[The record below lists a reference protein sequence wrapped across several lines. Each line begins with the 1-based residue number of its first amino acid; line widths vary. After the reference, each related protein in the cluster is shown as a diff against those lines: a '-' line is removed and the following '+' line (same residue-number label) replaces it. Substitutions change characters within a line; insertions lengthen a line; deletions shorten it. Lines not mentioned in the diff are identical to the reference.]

1 MNHMSEQK
9 ETERNL
15 TTPLNHDFIYIKK
28 NLLYSRIEYIN
39 TQIVI
44 LTEIC

>member
-9 ETERNL
+9 ETEKPNY
-15 TTPLNHDFIYIKK
+15 TIKSWFYIYKK

-44 LTEIC
+44 PTEIC